1 MCPVCV
7 LTTIRKTEYTELV
20 TLFIVQGAAA
30 AMWLVPLT
38 TVLEAHGLV
47 VIRPFAYAAMG
58 LAAFVS
64 PLIFGAMA
72 DHEMSPIK
80 VLRGLALATAATLTV
95 VSGAIQLAW
104 NAWLVLLLIQIYCL
118 FATPLISIASTIVFA
133 RLVDSQKEFGPI
145 RGMYTLGWMIGCWI
159 ISALNADRSTLAGY
173 TGAATWLIV
182 AVFTCFLPPLETPK
196 AVRRLTL
203 RQRLGWDAIVLLK
216 HPDHRVVF
224 IVAGLVAI
232 PLASF
237 YLCSPP
243 HMQELGLV
251 HTTAW
256 MTLGQVSEMI
266 CMFSLGSLLAR
277 FRLKWIFLA
286 GLGFTVLRFAL
297 CALNSRFWLL
307 AGVFLHGASFTLVFI
322 TAQIYLDQRV
332 DPAWRARAQALISL
346 ANTGF
351 GNLFGYLGAGAWL
364 AFCTGPGGTRWP
376 LFWSGIAAA
385 SMAIMVYFLFAYRG
399 LSRENQSSRTDPI

>member
-1 MCPVCV
+1 M
-7 LTTIRKTEYTELV
+7 LTTIRKAEYAELV
-20 TLFIVQGAAA
+20 VLFLIQGAAA

-38 TVLEAHGLV
+38 TVLEAYGLAG
-47 VIRPFAYAAMG
+47 IRAYAYAAMG
-58 LAAFVS
+58 LAAFIS

-80 VLRGLALATAATLTV
+80 VLRRLATATATAITV
-95 VSGAIQLAW
+95 VSVGIQMHW
-104 NAWLVLLLIQIYCL
+104 NAWLVLGLVQIYCL
-118 FATPLISIASTIVFA
+118 CASPLLSISSTIVFS
-133 RLVDSQKEFGPI
+133 RLADSQKEFGPM

-182 AVFTCFLPPLETPK
+182 AGFTYFLPPLEAPK
-196 AVRRLTL
+196 SVKRLTL

-216 HPDHRVVF
+216 HPDHRVVI

-237 YLCSPP
+237 YPYSPP
-243 HMQELGLV
+243 HMRELGLK
-251 HTTAW
+251 HTSAW
-256 MTLGQVSEMI
+256 MTLGQVTELI
-266 CMFSLGSLLAR
+266 WMFTLGYLLTR

-286 GLGFTVLRFAL
+286 GLCFTVLRFVF
-297 CALNSRFWLL
+297 CAFNTKLWLL
-307 AGVFLHGASFTLVFI
+307 AGVFLHGASYAPVYA

-332 DPAWRARAQALISL
+332 DSSWRARAQALIVL

-351 GNLFGYLGAGAWL
+351 GNLFGYLGAGAWF
-364 AFCTGPGGTRWP
+364 AHCTGPSGTHWP
-376 LFWSGIAAA
+376 LFWSG
-385 SMAIMVYFLFAYRG
+385 MAVISAGVLVYFLAVYRG
-399 LSRENQSSRTDPI
+399 RTRECR